1 MAIAEHGI
9 HYVRG
14 RLTICSGTTTL
25 RRATFGALEVTWPA
39 RTEELRDKTSPGSS
53 RWLRTRQPEMRR
65 PGRQLAEVV
74 PAHGD
79 VVAGHLP
86 TASGMTKAGQARP

>member
-53 RWLRTRQPEMRR
+53 RWLRTRQPEC
-65 PGRQLAEVV
+65 GV
-74 PAHGD
+74 PD
-79 VVAGHLP
+79 DNWLRSFRL
-86 TASGMTKAGQARP
+86 TATSWQGICPPHPE

>member
-14 RLTICSGTTTL
+14 RLTICSGTTTSS
-25 RRATFGALEVTWPA
+25 RAAFGALEVTWPA
-39 RTEELRDKTSPGSS
+39 HRRAQGQDQPRELAAAAHSATG
-53 RWLRTRQPEMRR
+53 MRR
-65 PGRQLAEVV
+65 PGRQLVEAVL
-74 PAHGD
+74 AHGD